1 MDTIPLQA
9 IHKMEGIGG
18 TLNVIL
24 LLLLLLFYH
33 NIMLFIWQLGC
44 ICKEFGYI

>member
-9 IHKMEGIGG
+9 IHKMEGTGG

-33 NIMLFIWQLGC
+33 NIMLFIWQLEC

>member
-24 LLLLLLFYH
+24 LLLL
-33 NIMLFIWQLGC
+33 FIWQLEC